1 MSLSINFDFNSN
13 YTGNQE
19 SLRVVPSL
27 KARTPAKITIKKEMP
42 ARSGEFIP
50 RPEEKST
57 LDRSN
62 VLWTP
67 SKRFIISQLLISFM
81 LTQDWNDLLI
91 FELLVSTLMQFCN
104 N

>member
-1 MSLSINFDFNSN
+1 MIKYFICRTFVD
-13 YTGNQE
+13 YE

-27 KARTPAKITIKKEMP
+27 KAKTPAKITIKNDMP

-62 VLWTP
+62 VL
-67 SKRFIISQLLISFM
+67 
-81 LTQDWNDLLI
+81 
-91 FELLVSTLMQFCN
+91 
-104 N
+104 